1 MRVGKKDKSRRQ
13 KQASNW
19 RKNSTRVCVRVD
31 REQIQ
36 RGKQGGKKEKL
47 GVRWAIEQ
55 GERAKHRSQLTL
67 PSCQRNDEILRR
79 SLGPYL
85 VRPWASPPPTT
96 LDETNSL
103 LPAPPPRS
111 PPSPLPP
118 VRLYICYRC
127 SRQLPPSAFSTLP
140 ANVHAAQP
148 PCISDVTALSQ
159 GTTADR
165 NRAIQLAHYTT
176 VLMRIDDARVAYACT
191 CTCTCTCISLGEVV

>member
-1 MRVGKKDKSRRQ
+1 MR
-13 KQASNW
+13 A
-19 RKNSTRVCVRVD
+19 D

-36 RGKQGGKKEKL
+36 RGEQGGKKEKL

-55 GERAKHRSQLTL
+55 GERAKHRSRLTL

-96 LDETNSL
+96 PDEPSH
-103 LPAPPPRS
+103 
-111 PPSPLPP
+111 PSPSLPRI
-118 VRLYICYRC
+118 RLYICCRC
-127 SRQLPPSAFSTLP
+127 SRQLLPSAFSTLP
-140 ANVHAAQP
+140 ASVRAAQP

-165 NRAIQLAHYTT
+165 NRAIQLAHYTA

-191 CTCTCTCISLGEVV
+191 CTCTCISLGEVV

>member
-1 MRVGKKDKSRRQ
+1 MLTRERVR
-13 KQASNW
+13 A
-19 RKNSTRVCVRVD
+19 D
-31 REQIQ
+31 RERMP
-36 RGKQGGKKEKL
+36 RGEQGGKKEKL

-55 GERAKHRSQLTL
+55 GERAKHRSRLTL

-96 LDETNSL
+96 PDETLPPFSSL
-103 LPAPPPRS
+103 PFPPPR
-111 PPSPLPP
+111 
-118 VRLYICYRC
+118 VRLYICCRC

-140 ANVHAAQP
+140 ASVRAAQP

-165 NRAIQLAHYTT
+165 NRAIQLAHYTA

-191 CTCTCTCISLGEVV
+191 CTCISLGEVV